1 MSKTPE
7 LLDFVLDANLK
18 EAIRC
23 SAGIQSK
30 LEEKSFDEA
39 LQEIETKA
47 RDTGSLFIDKSDL
60 SLCGFGQDEIDRVVL
75 ETDNVEDL
83 DDEIRITV
91 PRPTIREARKIKK
104 EARLVKASKRFDA
117 IAKARGEFI
126 EEVSDTISAVRSKP
140 VGKKRKEL
148 KVGVGKIRTTIK
160 KTRKEL
166 QEERIP
172 RRVES
177 EKPREL
183 PKKKPPIIK
192 GLPEPIPGVPFDF
205 INSEELRVIIICIL
219 ERRFTEENITT
230 LTLGEFIEDQ
240 SLAVENTG
248 WFNTSIPEWVG
259 CSTVQQLGKF
269 EALKLLQVLE
279 GPEAGEFKEI
289 VIPTKLPR
297 DIITVPDRIGE
308 SIRNWLLLNETGSAS
323 EFWRFIWRRV
333 RPTSTYQAVS
343 YMFYILTQIKLI
355 ERTSVKTYTIFDKD
369 HHGTDAQIFY
379 RIVPGKEGD
388 PTWMAAQQELY
399 ASTVV
404 GGRRYEKF
412 KEENL
417 IEFGRNERFA
427 L

>member
-1 MSKTPE
+1 MSENPE
-7 LLDFVLDANLK
+7 PLDFVLDADLR

-23 SAGIQSK
+23 SAGISSRLK
-30 LEEKSFDEA
+30 EISFEEE
-39 LQEIETKA
+39 LQEIEQKA

-60 SLCGFGQDEIDRVVL
+60 ALCGFDQEQIDRVVL
-75 ETDNVEDL
+75 ETENVEDL

-91 PRPTIREARKIKK
+91 PRPTIREARKIRKDERLKK
-104 EARLVKASKRFDA
+104 AGVRLEA
-117 IAKARGEFI
+117 IAKARGEI
-126 EEVSDTISAVRSKP
+126 GEDLSDTISAVRSKP
-140 VGKKRKEL
+140 VGKKRVEV
-148 KVGVGKIRTTIK
+148 KVGAGKIRTTIK
-160 KTRKEL
+160 KTREEL
-166 QEERIP
+166 KEERP
-172 RRVES
+172 MRFVRP
-177 EKPREL
+177 EKPRE
-183 PKKKPPIIK
+183 PRKIKPPIIK

-219 ERRFTEENITT
+219 ERIFAEENITT
-230 LTLGEFIEDQ
+230 LTVEQFIDKQ

-248 WFNTSIPEWVG
+248 FFNTSIPEWVG

-269 EALKLLQVLE
+269 EALRLLQVLE

-297 DIITVPDRIGE
+297 DIITTPDRIGE

-323 EFWRFIWRRV
+323 EFWRFVWRRV
-333 RPTSTYQAVS
+333 RPTSSYKAVAH
-343 YMFYILTQIKLI
+343 MFYILRQIKLI
-355 ERTSVKTYTIFDKD
+355 ERTSVKTWTLFDKD
-369 HHGTDAQIFY
+369 HHGTDAQVFY

-388 PTWMAAQQELY
+388 PTWMRGQQELY
-399 ASTVV
+399 AATIV

-427 L
+427 